1 MEAAMMSAA
10 VELISE
16 VLRHEVHE
24 AQRRESALLC
34 GQAQNLCDPYA
45 RLRTVAIGGPP
56 VELLA
61 QLAALPAEQK
71 ENDDSARF
79 CCRKSCHSPL
89 LT

>member
-1 MEAAMMSAA
+1 MMSAA

-71 ENDDSARF
+71 KTTIPHDSVAGSLAILSF
-79 CCRKSCHSPL
+79 
-89 LT
+89 